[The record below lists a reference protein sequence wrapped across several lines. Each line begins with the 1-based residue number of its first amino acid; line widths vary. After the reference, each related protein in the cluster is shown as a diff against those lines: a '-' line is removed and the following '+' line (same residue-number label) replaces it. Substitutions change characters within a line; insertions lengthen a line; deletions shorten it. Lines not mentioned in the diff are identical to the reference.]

1 MNNSF
6 QQLRESTIYSFNSQE
21 RMMKKTQGFT
31 LIELMIVVAIIG
43 ILAAIA
49 IPSYNSYI
57 DTSNMSK
64 VTSNFDE
71 ARRIIKNEVSKEK
84 SQRALGLALADI
96 DTLSGGQYAKDADAA
111 AWIVHL
117 NATTGAKAP
126 TGVDAYADVSGL
138 DSGIIAIAG
147 GPLLTNPVTVSHAD
161 YLDLPANTGT
171 VQ

>member
-1 MNNSF
+1 
-6 QQLRESTIYSFNSQE
+6 
-21 RMMKKTQGFT
+21 MKKIQGFT

-64 VTSNFDE
+64 VASNFDE

-84 SQRALGLALADI
+84 SQAALGLTPDTITGTKLA
-96 DTLSGGQYAKDADAA
+96 SKAVAAD
-111 AWIVHL
+111 WILHL
-117 NATTGAKAP
+117 NSTTGAKAP
-126 TGVDAYADVSGL
+126 TGDDAYDTASAVDTGVV
-138 DSGIIAIAG
+138 AIAG
-147 GPLLTNPVTVSHAD
+147 GPLSGATSAPIAVSHEA
-161 YLDLPANTGT
+161 YMGLAKNSGT

>member
-1 MNNSF
+1 
-6 QQLRESTIYSFNSQE
+6 
-21 RMMKKTQGFT
+21 MKKTQGFT

-71 ARRIIKNEVSKEK
+71 ARRIIKNEASKEK
-84 SQRALGLALADI
+84 SQAALGLAPTGI
-96 DTLSGGQYAKDADAA
+96 NGGVLPSVAVAGD
-111 AWIVHL
+111 WIAHL
-117 NATTGAKAP
+117 NATTAAKAP
-126 TGVDAYADVSGL
+126 AGVAAYAAAAVDADGVIG
-138 DSGIIAIAG
+138 IAG
-147 GPLLTNPVTVSHAD
+147 GPLNAAAVQISQPA
-161 YLDLPANTGT
+161 YLDLPAGVTAN